1 MVEQIQLIMKAQ
13 ILKIAGVK
21 SEKEFYKKYPSEE
34 AFMKVH
40 GKAFKKAQ
48 MGTLV
53 GGATPKQNIFKP
65 ISFTNFREIY
75 DDYDKIITGST
86 QEERDKKAYEEAM
99 LAAAAKDSGG
109 GGGGMGDMMGNI
121 TGIMKMFGNSGG
133 GAQRYGGDIPRAY
146 SGFVTPNW
154 FTNATTTAQSTYP
167 PNITQSPYGIGAQT
181 LPASTPSN
189 RLPGTQG
196 SYPGGGV
203 QQGPPNT
210 SDPNWMYKKTNT
222 IPQVGAPSTSLPGSD
237 TGDGG
242 PSGFTKAV
250 KSLDILGGPAV
261 GIAEGYDKLRAERR
275 ERKRA
280 EQAREV
286 SKVALRASM
295 TREEESKRRYVRP
308 EDIQNTGEEFFP
320 IYGVGTNVLTRNGGA
335 IRRAQNGSYIGG
347 NPTEIQ
353 NTYSNG
359 YDIYTDSGYEPLI
372 NPNELKDFRHG
383 GHLYRAQS
391 GWSNWMNSMNGGGS
405 GFSGAASAGS
415 SGGGVG
421 SMVGGSGGSGGGTPW
436 GQIGTMATGAG
447 QSAMGGQ
454 NAGGQIGGTVGKS
467 VGSIFGPIGG
477 AIGEFAGGMIGNVL
491 DTNPKKIKKAYAQAK
506 ANTTAIALSSAF
518 QGLQQSNNRYVR
530 NGGDIPTYED
540 GGYMNPEYNPQLI
553 TMFGDHTAEDFADYA
568 NKYRA
573 GGHLKSY
580 TEPSERAMETY
591 AMGGQLKTHWGGKAE
606 TISHNPYMPG
616 SGETVLFRGQSHNE
630 SDREGN
636 TGIGITYGESP
647 VEVERGEP
655 MFEMQAG
662 GEINPQTGETENTG
676 VVFGNMPI
684 DKKIVAQFDDPDL
697 MEIANKYHGK
707 KFKNVGIEL
716 AKQEAKQN
724 KIIDKNTKMLDS
736 FKVETSLDKA
746 KFTAIQANMEGADA
760 KLRNIAN
767 TKITLANYQNAIN
780 DAKEELSDVIGEN
793 LSAEDLARGYAKL
806 DKDPV
811 TMDAK
816 WGGNIAKKA
825 KAGITTTNQT
835 TTVPPKTFKSKREAE
850 AAGYYKD
857 AKGNWTRTINK
868 YSTKTDE
875 TKAADALGYVPKG
888 QKQSA
893 SGLWGKVTPEAFE
906 AAKNANAWYPGWK
919 DFDPKDK
926 NDVMNYQ
933 MAFNARAKALGS
945 SANINVDGD
954 FGDQTVTARIDESKK
969 TTPAET
975 EEVLTA
981 TVDEPTTPA
990 TPEEKAKFPWLAL
1003 ANQAINYLRPSD
1015 VEELDMAQLY
1025 PEMYAMSSNQL
1036 EPVPAQSYQPE
1047 LIVPYDIS
1055 LQAQRNAVISG
1066 QRALEKQLGYNPAA
1080 QANVAPAAYNAIN
1093 EINEKEFIA
1102 NQGLKNQVY
1111 TGNINTMN
1119 EAKKINLGIF
1129 ADQWAKQSLARS
1141 NTKATTQAALN
1152 SIADKYAK
1160 NRLENR
1166 KLSIYEN
1173 MYNYRFGKSG
1183 RAQNYNPL
1191 QIFDTSVGGSGSSDK
1206 SGGLAEGKEFTY
1218 DKYGNIV
1225 GVKSADKNSVSDADL
1240 ESAGGIS
1247 LKNGGYTKIKT
1258 KNGSIL
1264 RDFKNL

>member
-1 MVEQIQLIMKAQ
+1 MKAQ

-48 MGTLV
+48 IGTLV
-53 GGATPKQNIFKP
+53 GGATPKQNISKP
-65 ISFTNFREIY
+65 ISFTNFQETY
-75 DDYDKIITGST
+75 NDYDKLITGST

-99 LAAAAKDSGG
+99 LAAAAKDSGSG

-121 TGIMKMFGNSGG
+121 TGIMKMFGGSGG
-133 GAQRYGGDIPRAY
+133 DVQRYGGDIPTAY
-146 SGFVTPNW
+146 SGFTTPNW
-154 FTNATTTAQSTYP
+154 FNNTTVQTTTLAPQFDI
-167 PNITQSPYGIGAQT
+167 NKFGIGAQT
-181 LPASTPSN
+181 MGKMQGTPAAQTNPV
-189 RLPGTQG
+189 PQG
-196 SYPGGGV
+196 DPNGPGGIMGKNAS
-203 QQGPPNT
+203 GPPYAPGNVT
-210 SDPNWMYKKTNT
+210 QSNDYKFGESDK
-222 IPQVGAPSTSLPGSD
+222 
-237 TGDGG
+237 GG

-250 KSLDILGGPAV
+250 KSLDVLGGPAV

-286 SKVALRASM
+286 SRVALRASM

-308 EDIQNTGEEFFP
+308 EDIENTGEEFFP
-320 IYGVGTNVLTRNGGA
+320 IYGVGTNILTRNGGA
-335 IRRAQNGSYIGG
+335 IRRAQDGSYIGG

-353 NTYSNG
+353 NTYSDG
-359 YDIYTDSGYEPLI
+359 YDIYTDGGYEPLQD
-372 NPNELKDFRHG
+372 PFQVKDFRHG
-383 GHLYRAQS
+383 GHLYRAQT
-391 GWSNWMNSMNGGGS
+391 GWQNWQNSMSGGGS
-405 GFSGAASAGS
+405 GFSGAGQS
-415 SGGGVG
+415 
-421 SMVGGSGGSGGGTPW
+421 GGTPW

-467 VGSIFGPIGG
+467 IGSIFGPAGG

-491 DTNPKKIKKAYAQAK
+491 DTNPKRTKKAYAQAK
-506 ANTTAIALSSAF
+506 SNTTAIALNSAF

-530 NGGDIPTYED
+530 NGGDIDSYED

-606 TISHNPYMPG
+606 TVSYNPYMPG

-630 SDREGN
+630 SDKEGN

-662 GEINPQTGETENTG
+662 GEINPQTGEAENTG

-684 DKKIVAQFDDPDL
+684 DKKIAGQLDDPDL

-724 KIIDKNTKMLDS
+724 KIIDKNTKILDS

-746 KFTAIQANMEGADA
+746 KFAAIQANMEGADA

-780 DAKEELSDVIGEN
+780 DAKDELSDVIGEN
-793 LSAEDLARGYAKL
+793 LSAEDLAKGYTKL

-825 KAGITTTNQT
+825 KNGITTTD
-835 TTVPPKTFKSKREAE
+835 PPKSFKTIREAN
-850 AAGYYKD
+850 AAGYYMKD
-857 AKGNWTRTINK
+857 GKLERRKKK
-868 YSTKTDE
+868 YSTDKKE
-875 TKAADALGYVPKG
+875 SKAATAMDKIPA
-888 QKQSA
+888 QKLDKNTGFA
-893 SGLWGKVTPEAFE
+893 GGVTKEKFE
-906 AAKNANAWYPGWK
+906 EFKKKFSDYPGIDK
-919 DFDPKDK
+919 LDPKDPISLHDFK
-926 NDVMNYQ
+926 TWANTKAKEMGST
-933 MAFNARAKALGS
+933 ARIMDDPKTTNNPQGLP
-945 SANINVDGD
+945 I
-954 FGDQTVTARIDESKK
+954 FGDQFLSFNIDQSKK
-969 TTPAET
+969 STTDED

-981 TVDEPTTPA
+981 ILDETPA
-990 TPEEKAKFPWLAL
+990 VTTKEEKAKFPWLPL
-1003 ANQAINYLRPSD
+1003 LNQAINYLRPSD
-1015 VEELDMAQLY
+1015 QEELDMAQLY
-1025 PEMYAMSSNQL
+1025 PEMYAMASNQL

-1066 QRALEKQLGYNPAA
+1066 QRALEKQIGYNPAA

-1111 TGNINTMN
+1111 TGNVNTMN
-1119 EAKKINLGIF
+1119 DAKKINLALF
-1129 ADQWAKQSLARS
+1129 ADQWAKQSQARS

-1160 NRLENR
+1160 NKLENR

-1191 QIFDTSVGGSGSSDK
+1191 QIFDYSGSGSSDK

-1225 GVKSADKNSVSDADL
+1225 GVKSVDKDSVSDADL
-1240 ESAGGIS
+1240 EAVGGIKN
-1247 LKNGGYTKIKT
+1247 KNGGYTKIKT

>member
-1 MVEQIQLIMKAQ
+1 MKAQ

-53 GGATPKQNIFKP
+53 GGATPKQNISKP
-65 ISFTNFREIY
+65 ISFTNFQETY
-75 DDYDKIITGST
+75 NDYDKLITGST

-99 LAAAAKDSGG
+99 LAAAAKDSGSG
-109 GGGGMGDMMGNI
+109 GGGGMGNMMGNI
-121 TGIMKMFGNSGG
+121 TGIMKMFGGSGG
-133 GAQRYGGDIPRAY
+133 DVQRYGGDIPTAY
-146 SGFVTPNW
+146 SGFTTPNW

-203 QQGPPNT
+203 QQGPPDT
-210 SDPNWMYKKTNT
+210 SNPNWMYKKTNT

-250 KSLDILGGPAV
+250 KSLDVLGGPAV

-286 SKVALRASM
+286 SRVALRASM

-353 NTYSNG
+353 NTYSDG
-359 YDIYTDSGYEPLI
+359 YDIYTDGGYEPLI
-372 NPNELKDFRHG
+372 NPNELKDFRDG

-391 GWSNWMNSMNGGGS
+391 GWQNWQNSMSGGGS
-405 GFSGAASAGS
+405 GFSGAGQS
-415 SGGGVG
+415 
-421 SMVGGSGGSGGGTPW
+421 GGTPW

-467 VGSIFGPIGG
+467 IGSIFGPAGG

-491 DTNPKKIKKAYAQAK
+491 DTNPKRTKKAYAQAK
-506 ANTTAIALSSAF
+506 ANTTAIALNSAA
-518 QGLQQSNNRYVR
+518 QGLQQSYNRYVR
-530 NGGDIPTYED
+530 NGGDIDSYED
-540 GGYMNPEYNPQLI
+540 GGYLNPEYNPQVI

-573 GGHLKSY
+573 GGNLKSY
-580 TEPSERAMETY
+580 TPPSERAMETY

-606 TISHNPYMPG
+606 TMSHNPYMPG
-616 SGETVLFRGQSHNE
+616 SGETVVFRGQSHNE

-662 GEINPQTGETENTG
+662 GEINPETGEAENTG

-684 DKKIVAQFDDPDL
+684 DKKIVAQLDDPDL

-724 KIIDKNTKMLDS
+724 KIIDKNAKMLDS

-746 KFTAIQANMEGADA
+746 KFAAIQANMEGADA

-825 KAGITTTNQT
+825 KAGITTTKET
-835 TTVPPKTFKSKREAE
+835 TTVPVETYKTKRELE
-850 AAGYYKD
+850 AAGFK
-857 AKGNWTRTINK
+857 WTGKYEADGKTKIYERTKRK

-875 TKAADALGYVPKG
+875 SKAATAMDNIP
-888 QKQSA
+888 KQSIDKGTGFA
-893 SGLWGKVTPEAFE
+893 GGVTKEKFE
-906 AAKNANAWYPGWK
+906 QFKKRFPDYPGIDK
-919 DFDPKDK
+919 LDPKDPISLHDFK
-926 NDVMNYQ
+926 TWANNKAKTMGS
-933 MAFNARAKALGS
+933 NARIMDDPKTTNNPQGLP
-945 SANINVDGD
+945 I
-954 FGDQTVTARIDESKK
+954 FGDQYLSFTVDESKK
-969 TTPAET
+969 STPAED
-975 EEVLTA
+975 EEVSTA
-981 TVDEPTTPA
+981 RLNETVTPT
-990 TPEEKAKFPWLAL
+990 TPEEKAKFPWLPL
-1003 ANQAINYLRPSD
+1003 LNQAINYLRPSD
-1015 VEELDMAQLY
+1015 QEELDMAQLY
-1025 PEMYAMSSNQL
+1025 PEMYAMASNQL

-1066 QRALEKQLGYNPAA
+1066 QRALEKQIGYNPAA

-1111 TGNINTMN
+1111 TGNVNTMN
-1119 EAKKINLGIF
+1119 EAKKINLAIF
-1129 ADQWAKQSLARS
+1129 ADQWAKQSQALS

-1160 NRLENR
+1160 NKLENR

-1191 QIFDTSVGGSGSSDK
+1191 QIFDYSGSGSSDK

-1225 GVKSADKNSVSDADL
+1225 GVKSADKDTVTDADL
-1240 ESAGGIS
+1240 EAEGGIKN
-1247 LKNGGYTKIKT
+1247 KNGGYTKIKT

>member
-1 MVEQIQLIMKAQ
+1 MVEQIQLIMKDQ

-21 SEKEFYKKYPSEE
+21 DEKSFYKKYPSEE

-48 MGTLV
+48 FGTLI
-53 GGATPKQNIFKP
+53 GGATPKQNVAKP
-65 ISFTNFREIY
+65 MSFI
-75 DDYDKIITGST
+75 DYQEYGDEADKIVTGKT
-86 QEERDKKAYEEAM
+86 QEERDQEAYQLAM
-99 LAAAAKDSGG
+99 LAAAAKGG
-109 GGGGMGDMMGNI
+109 GGGGMGSLSS
-121 TGIMKMFGNSGG
+121 IMSMAGMAAGG
-133 GAQRYGGDIPRAY
+133 GGGEALGGGTDSAMPDLAMSLGGGRNGRRIPIAQGGD
-146 SGFVTPNW
+146 FV
-154 FTNATTTAQSTYP
+154 P
-167 PNITQSPYGIGAQT
+167 PIDASLEGSPGY
-181 LPASTPSN
+181 
-189 RLPGTQG
+189 
-196 SYPGGGV
+196 
-203 QQGPPNT
+203 QQGPDEYNVIEI
-210 SDPNWMYKKTNT
+210 DD
-222 IPQVGAPSTSLPGSD
+222 ADL
-237 TGDGG
+237 GDEDSGYAFPGG
-242 PSGFTKAV
+242 PNANNERFNKTLGKIGQLAGKYAGPVGQIGEGLNMLKAG
-250 KSLDILGGPAV
+250 K
-261 GIAEGYDKLRAERR
+261 
-275 ERKRA
+275 
-280 EQAREV
+280 QARLNAQQQAAV
-286 SKVALRASM
+286 SDIAARASL

-335 IRRAQNGSYIGG
+335 IRRAQDGSYITG

-353 NTYSNG
+353 NTYSPE
-359 YDIYTDSGYEPLI
+359 YTLYNDLGYEPLDDS
-372 NPNELKDFRHG
+372 NQVKQYYYG
-383 GHLYRAQS
+383 GRLHQ
-391 GWSNWMNSMNGGGS
+391 MKPGGK
-405 GFSGAASAGS
+405 
-415 SGGGVG
+415 V
-421 SMVGGSGGSGGGTPW
+421 PW
-436 GQIGTMATGAG
+436 GQIGGIANNLG
-447 QSAMGGQ
+447 QSIMGGEDGGGKIGSTIGST
-454 NAGGQIGGTVGKS
+454 AGTLIGGPLG
-467 VGSIFGPIGG
+467 GPLGG
-477 AIGEFAGGMIGNVL
+477 AIGGLVGGVAGNLL
-491 DTNPKKIKKAYAQAK
+491 DTNNRDRKKAEARTKNNVQRM
-506 ANTTAIALSSAF
+506 ALNSAF
-518 QGLQQSNNRYVR
+518 QGLNAQNNRYVR
-530 NGGDIPTYED
+530 NGGDIDSYEE

-580 TEPSERAMETY
+580 TPPSERAMETY

-606 TISHNPYMPG
+606 TMSHNPYMPG
-616 SGETVLFRGQSHNE
+616 SGETVVFRGQSHNE
-630 SDREGN
+630 SDRKGN

-655 MFEMQAG
+655 MFEMEAG
-662 GEINPQTGETENTG
+662 GEVNPETGKPENTG

-684 DKKIVAQFDDPDL
+684 DKKVAGQFNDPDL

-746 KFTAIQANMEGADA
+746 KFAAIQANMEGADA

-816 WGGNIAKKA
+816 WGGNIIKKA
-825 KAGITTTNQT
+825 QGGTTTKET
-835 TTVPPKTFKSKREAE
+835 TLPPETFKTKREAE
-850 AAGYYKD
+850 AKGYRQNPVTKV
-857 AKGNWTRTINK
+857 WERTIKK
-868 YSTKTDE
+868 YSTKTDGS
-875 TKAADALGYVPKG
+875 KAATAMDNIP
-888 QKQSA
+888 KQSVDKGTGFA
-893 SGLWGKVTPEAFE
+893 GGVTKEKFE
-906 AAKNANAWYPGWK
+906 EFKKRFPDYPGIDK
-919 DFDPKDK
+919 LDPKDPK
-926 NDVMNYQ
+926 SLSDFKAWAN
-933 MAFNARAKALGS
+933 AKAKEMGS
-945 SANINVDGD
+945 TARILDDPKTEKNPQGLPI
-954 FGDQTVTARIDESKK
+954 FGDQFFSFNLDESKK
-969 TTPAET
+969 PTPVET

-981 TVDEPTTPA
+981 IVEEPGETPM
-990 TPEEKAKFPWLAL
+990 PEEKAKFPW
-1003 ANQAINYLRPSD
+1003 QAIGNAILPYFRPTD
-1015 VEELDMAQLY
+1015 QEGLDMAQLY
-1025 PEMYAMSSNQL
+1025 PEMFAMATNQV

-1055 LQAQRNAVISG
+1055 LQAQRNAVIAG
-1066 QRALEKQLGYNPAA
+1066 QRALERQAGYNPAA
-1080 QANVAPAAYNAIN
+1080 QANIAPAAYNAIN

-1111 TGNINTMN
+1111 TGNVNTMN
-1119 EAKKINLGIF
+1119 EAKKINLAIF
-1129 ADQWAKQSLARS
+1129 ADQWAKQSQALS

-1160 NRLENR
+1160 NKLENR

-1191 QIFDTSVGGSGSSDK
+1191 QFFDYSGSGSSDK

-1218 DKYGNIV
+1218 DKYGKIV
-1225 GVKSADKNSVSDADL
+1225 DVKSVDKDTVTDADL
-1240 ESAGGIS
+1240 EAVGGIKN
-1247 LKNGGYTKIKT
+1247 KNGGYTKIKT

>member
-48 MGTLV
+48 FGTLI
-53 GGATPKQNIFKP
+53 GGATPKQTVAKP
-65 ISFTNFREIY
+65 MSFIDYQEYY
-75 DDYDKIITGST
+75 DDADKVVTGKT
-86 QEERDKKAYEEAM
+86 KEERDQEAYQQAL
-99 LAAAAKDSGG
+99 LAATAKGGKGG
-109 GGGGMGDMMGNI
+109 GGGGMGSLSS
-121 TGIMKMFGNSGG
+121 IMSMAQKAFGQDDGGGGLGEEIMSSGG
-133 GAQRYGGDIPRAY
+133 FGAIGGGIPA
-146 SGFVTPNW
+146 
-154 FTNATTTAQSTYP
+154 
-167 PNITQSPYGIGAQT
+167 GIGGGRNGRRIPVAQNSI
-181 LPASTPSN
+181 PPIDAS
-189 RLPGTQG
+189 LEG
-196 SYPGGGV
+196 SPDY
-203 QQGPPNT
+203 QQGPDEYNVIEI
-210 SDPNWMYKKTNT
+210 DD
-222 IPQVGAPSTSLPGSD
+222 ADL
-237 TGDGG
+237 GDENSGYAFSGG
-242 PSGFTKAV
+242 PNNKHP
-250 KSLDILGGPAV
+250 LM
-261 GIAEGYDKLRAERR
+261 RAEKFNNMLSKIGQFAGKYAGPVGQIG
-275 ERKRA
+275 EGLNMLKAGKRA
-280 EQAREV
+280 KLSAQQQAAV
-286 SKVALRASM
+286 SDVAARASL

-335 IRRAQNGSYIGG
+335 IRRAQDGSYITG

-353 NTYSNG
+353 NTYSPEYTL
-359 YDIYTDSGYEPLI
+359 YDDLGYEPLYDS
-372 NPNELKDFRHG
+372 NQVKSYYHG
-383 GHLYRAQS
+383 GRLHQMAD
-391 GWSNWMNSMNGGGS
+391 
-405 GFSGAASAGS
+405 
-415 SGGGVG
+415 GGGV
-421 SMVGGSGGSGGGTPW
+421 PW
-436 GQIGTMATGAG
+436 GQIGGIANNLG
-447 QSAMGGQ
+447 QSMMGGEDGGGKIGSTIGST
-454 NAGGQIGGTVGKS
+454 AGTLIGG
-467 VGSIFGPIGG
+467 PLGG
-477 AIGEFAGGMIGNVL
+477 AIGGFVGGLAGNLL
-491 DTNPKKIKKAYAQAK
+491 DTNDRDTRKAQAK
-506 ANTTAIALSSAF
+506 TKNNIQRMALNSAF
-518 QGLQQSNNRYVR
+518 QGLNAQNNRYVR
-530 NGGDIPTYED
+530 NGGDIDSYED

-606 TISHNPYMPG
+606 TMSHNPYMPG
-616 SGETVLFRGQSHNE
+616 SGETVVFRGQSHNE
-630 SDREGN
+630 SDRKGN

-655 MFEMQAG
+655 MFEMEAG
-662 GEINPQTGETENTG
+662 GEINPETGKPENTG

-684 DKKIVAQFDDPDL
+684 DKKVAGQFNDPDL

-724 KIIDKNTKMLDS
+724 KIIDKNAKMLDS

-746 KFTAIQANMEGADA
+746 KFAAIQANMEGADA

-780 DAKEELSDVIGEN
+780 DAKEELSSVIGEN

-825 KAGITTTNQT
+825 KAGITTTD
-835 TTVPPKTFKSKREAE
+835 PPKTFKTEREANL
-850 AAGYYKD
+850 AGYKWTGKYLSDGKT
-857 AKGNWTRTINK
+857 KEYTRTIKK
-868 YSTKTDE
+868 YSTKTDSS
-875 TKAADALGYVPKG
+875 KAATAMDNIP
-888 QKQSA
+888 KQSVDKGTGFA
-893 SGLWGKVTPEAFE
+893 GGVTKEKFE
-906 AAKNANAWYPGWK
+906 QFKKRFPDYPGIDK
-919 DFDPKDK
+919 LDPKDPISLHDFK
-926 NDVMNYQ
+926 TWAN
-933 MAFNARAKALGS
+933 AKAKAMGS
-945 SANINVDGD
+945 TARIMDDPKTKSNPQGLPI
-954 FGDQTVTARIDESKK
+954 FGDQFVSFNLDESKK
-969 TTPAET
+969 STPAET

-981 TVDEPTTPA
+981 TVEEPGETPM
-990 TPEEKAKFPWLAL
+990 PEEKAKFPW
-1003 ANQAINYLRPSD
+1003 QAIGNAILPYFRPTD
-1015 VEELDMAQLY
+1015 QEGLDMAQLY
-1025 PEMYAMSSNQL
+1025 PEMFAMATNQV

-1055 LQAQRNAVISG
+1055 LQAQRNAVIAG

-1111 TGNINTMN
+1111 TGNVNTMN

-1129 ADQWAKQSLARS
+1129 ADQWAKQSLALS

-1160 NRLENR
+1160 NKLENR

-1191 QIFDTSVGGSGSSDK
+1191 QFFDYSGSGSSDK

-1225 GVKSADKNSVSDADL
+1225 GVKSIDKDTVTDADL
-1240 ESAGGIS
+1240 EAVGGTKN
-1247 LKNGGYTKIKT
+1247 KNGGYTKIKT